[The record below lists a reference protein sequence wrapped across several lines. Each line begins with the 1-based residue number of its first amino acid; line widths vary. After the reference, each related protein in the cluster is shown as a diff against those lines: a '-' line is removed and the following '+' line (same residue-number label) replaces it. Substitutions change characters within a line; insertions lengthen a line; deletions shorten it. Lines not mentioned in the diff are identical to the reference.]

1 MLKKTLYVLVTWI
14 AAVLGVGVAVAS
26 PWVGIGAL
34 AVLAALW
41 LTLSRAG
48 RRVGSI
54 TAAEMSTLPQRWGGA
69 SVVLVGIAGVV
80 GVLVSLLAMGN
91 GYESVLRATGS
102 DDTAI
107 VLQSGAIPENTPAS
121 IRRVSC

>member
-14 AAVLGVGVAVAS
+14 AAVLGVGVAVAL